1 MLVGILVIDG
11 FAILSL
17 LFAWLSIQGRSRDF
31 LTEEEEAPV
40 ISV

>member
-17 LFAWLSIQGRSRDF
+17 LFAWLSIKSRSRDF
-31 LTEEEEAPV
+31 SAEEEAAPV

>member
-17 LFAWLSIQGRSRDF
+17 LFTWLSIQSRSRDF
-31 LTEEEEAPV
+31 LAEEEEAPV